1 MTNKPTNKKNTKIE
15 PLTDK
20 FPLLKDS
27 LTEVQQLLS
36 STKKLTSRIIFG
48 LIVVVISVVQLI
60 FGVMFLIEQFTHVT
74 EDSTVYPWVFVAV
87 SLVIGA
93 VVGTILSFMY
103 SKLTKKTIKP
113 YLDALQ
119 RVSEGDFTAR
129 IDEESMM
136 FEDTHIAEKFNQMVK
151 KLGSVEILRES
162 FISDFS
168 HEFKTPIVSISGFAK
183 LLKTA
188 DLTDEERNEY
198 LDVIINESERL
209 VHLSQS
215 VLLLTRLDDHVVQ
228 KQTFLLDEQ
237 LRQSVLLFDKTLK
250 DKNIQLDLTVETLPI
265 CSSQQL
271 LSNVWLNLIGNAIK
285 FSFDGGKI
293 DIVAKNHGDY
303 VTVAISDQGC
313 GMDEQTQQNIFN
325 KFYQG
330 DKSHSVEGNGLGLP
344 IVQKV
349 LKLVGG
355 DISVQS
361 ELGKGSTF
369 TVILPNDKN

>member
-1 MTNKPTNKKNTKIE
+1 VN
-15 PLTDK
+15 
-20 FPLLKDS
+20 
-27 LTEVQQLLS
+27 
-36 STKKLTSRIIFG
+36 
-48 LIVVVISVVQLI
+48 
-60 FGVMFLIEQFTHVT
+60 
-74 EDSTVYPWVFVAV
+74 
-87 SLVIGA
+87 
-93 VVGTILSFMY
+93 
-103 SKLTKKTIKP
+103 
-113 YLDALQ
+113 
-119 RVSEGDFTAR
+119 
-129 IDEESMM
+129 
-136 FEDTHIAEKFNQMVK
+136 
-151 KLGSVEILRES
+151 
-162 FISDFS
+162 
-168 HEFKTPIVSISGFAK
+168 
-183 LLKTA
+183 
-188 DLTDEERNEY
+188 
-198 LDVIINESERL
+198 
-209 VHLSQS
+209 LSQS

>member
-1 MTNKPTNKKNTKIE
+1 MTNKPTNKKPAKIE

-20 FPLLKDS
+20 IPLLKDS

-48 LIVVVISVVQLI
+48 LIVVVISVVLLI
-60 FGVMFLIEQFTHVT
+60 FGVMFLVEQFTHVT

-209 VHLSQS
+209 VNLSQS

-250 DKNIQLDLTVETLPI
+250 DKDIQLDLTVETLPI

>member
-1 MTNKPTNKKNTKIE
+1 MTNKPTNKKPVKIE

-20 FPLLKDS
+20 IPLLKDS

-48 LIVVVISVVQLI
+48 LIVVVISVVLLI
-60 FGVMFLIEQFTHVT
+60 FGVMFLVEQFTHVT

-87 SLVIGA
+87 SLTVGA

-250 DKNIQLDLTVETLPI
+250 DKDIQLDLTVETLPI

>member
-1 MTNKPTNKKNTKIE
+1 MTNKPTNKKPAKIE
-15 PLTDK
+15 LLTDK
-20 FPLLKDS
+20 IPLLKDS

-48 LIVVVISVVQLI
+48 LIVVVISVVLLI
-60 FGVMFLIEQFTHVT
+60 FGAMFLIEQFTHVT

-87 SLVIGA
+87 SLTVGA

-228 KQTFLLDEQ
+228 KQPFLLDEQ

-250 DKNIQLDLTVETLPI
+250 DKDIQLDLTVETLPI

-271 LSNVWLNLIGNAIK
+271 LSNVWLNLISNAIK

>member
-1 MTNKPTNKKNTKIE
+1 MTNKPTNKKPAKIE

-20 FPLLKDS
+20 IPLLKDS

-48 LIVVVISVVQLI
+48 LIVVVISVVLLI

-87 SLVIGA
+87 SLTVGA

-237 LRQSVLLFDKTLK
+237 LRQNVLLFDKTLK

-285 FSFDGGKI
+285 FSADGGKI

-303 VTVAISDQGC
+303 ITVAIADQGC
-313 GMDEQTQQNIFN
+313 GMDEETQQNIFN

-369 TVILPNDKN
+369 TVILPNKQI